1 MKKILALILAFTMVA
16 TLCACGNGNNGD
28 VNEGETNKEETNL
41 GDTNEEEANQDE
53 SEKEEPK
60 KEETDKDE
68 NLTLGGKLKKQFV
81 EITDSGETDPIA
93 IAEEIITNEAIE
105 FAPIVMEVEPGTFL
119 QGITLDEVTGFEK
132 GAMFGPMIGSIP
144 FVGYIFSLAEDA
156 DIDGFIKSLTD
167 NADLRWNVC
176 VSADEMH
183 AEKSGST
190 VFFLMSP
197 LSLET
202 EIPQE

>member
-1 MKKILALILAFTMVA
+1 MKKILALILAFAMIA
-16 TLCACGNGNNGD
+16 TLCACGTGNNGD
-28 VNEGETNKEETNL
+28 VNKDDVNQNEPSNDETNVGDEGES
-41 GDTNEEEANQDE
+41 NQVE
-53 SEKEEPK
+53 SEKEE
-60 KEETDKDE
+60 TNKDE
-68 NLTLGGKLKKQFV
+68 SLTLGGKLKQQFV
-81 EITDSGETDPIA
+81 EITDGGETDPLA
-93 IAEEIITNEAIE
+93 IAEEIMTNEAIE
-105 FAPIVMEVEPGTFL
+105 FAPMVMEVEPGTFL

-156 DIDGFIKSLTD
+156 DIDGFLKSLTD

-183 AEKSGST
+183 TEKSGTT